1 MGIKQLNHFLM
12 ENCTQKAI
20 YKTSLKQFTN
30 KIIVIDTSIYLYK
43 FAEKNAVAENI
54 YLMISVFRQYNIV
67 PVFVFDGKPPAE
79 KKALLIKR
87 KIEKDTAEAKYNEIK
102 NAIES
107 VFDSAGLM
115 EDSTTKESLLLETG
129 TTKDPLL
136 SETGTTRESLLSDP
150 STTRESLLS
159 ETGTTKDPLLSD
171 PSTTRESLLLEM
183 ERLKK
188 QFIRVTEADIA
199 KSKEIMTA
207 YGVPY
212 IESRGESDHLCA
224 FLVKHGFAWA
234 CLSDD
239 MDMFLYG
246 CPRVIRHLS
255 LLNHEGVYYDTT
267 QILYDLDMTQEV
279 FNDIAILSGT
289 DYNMNDQKS
298 LSDTVRLY
306 MRYREW
312 VNYNSSRRNAGVK
325 AFYDWLIESTDYIDD
340 LDSLKRIRVMFDLNL
355 FLETNK
361 EEFKDVIDKMPF
373 QLCDVNIQELMHV
386 LNEDGFIFA

>member
-20 YKTSLKQFTN
+20 YKTSLKQFSN
-30 KIIVIDTSIYLYK
+30 KTVVIDTSIYLYK

-67 PVFVFDGKPPAE
+67 PVFVFDGKPPVE
-79 KKALLIKR
+79 KKALLIRR
-87 KIEKDTAEAKYNEIK
+87 KIEKDTAEAKYNELK
-102 NAIES
+102 TAVES
-107 VFDSAGLM
+107 GDVD
-115 EDSTTKESLLLETG
+115 EPDTTKEALFET
-129 TTKDPLL
+129 KEAML
-136 SETGTTRESLLSDP
+136 SQ
-150 STTRESLLS
+150 
-159 ETGTTKDPLLSD
+159 
-171 PSTTRESLLLEM
+171 M
-183 ERLKK
+183 EKLKK
-188 QFIRVTEADIA
+188 QFVRVTETDIA

-255 LLNHEGVYYDTT
+255 LLNHEGVYYDTA
-267 QILYDLDMTQEV
+267 QILYDLDMTQDV

-289 DYNMNDQKS
+289 DYNVNEQKS

-306 MRYREW
+306 MRFREW
-312 VNYNSSRRNAGVK
+312 SNFNSLRRNAVIK
-325 AFYDWLIESTDYIDD
+325 SFYEWLIENTDYINN
-340 LDSLKRIRVMFDLNL
+340 LDNLKRIRVMFDLNV
-355 FLETNK
+355 FLETHK
-361 EEFKDVIDKMPF
+361 DEFKEVVDTMPF
-373 QLCDVNIQELMHV
+373 QLREVSLPYLKDVLKE
-386 LNEDGFIFA
+386 EGFIFA

>member
-20 YKTSLKQFTN
+20 YKTSLKQFSN
-30 KIIVIDTSIYLYK
+30 KTIVIDTSIYLYK

-79 KKALLIKR
+79 KKTLLIRR
-87 KIEKDTAEAKYNEIK
+87 KIEKDTAEAKYNELK
-102 NAIES
+102 TAVES
-107 VFDSAGLM
+107 GDVD
-115 EDSTTKESLLLETG
+115 EPD
-129 TTKDPLL
+129 
-136 SETGTTRESLLSDP
+136 TTREALFE
-150 STTRESLLS
+150 TREAMLS
-159 ETGTTKDPLLSD
+159 Q
-171 PSTTRESLLLEM
+171 M
-183 ERLKK
+183 EKLKK
-188 QFIRVTEADIA
+188 QFVRVTETDIA
-199 KSKEIMTA
+199 KSKEIMVA

-255 LLNHEGVYYDTT
+255 LLNHEGVYYDTA
-267 QILYDLDMTQEV
+267 QILYDLDMTQDV

-289 DYNMNDQKS
+289 DYNVNEQKS

-306 MRYREW
+306 MRFREW
-312 VNYNSSRRNAGVK
+312 SNFNSLRRNAVIK
-325 AFYDWLIESTDYIDD
+325 SFYEWLIENTDYINN
-340 LDSLKRIRVMFDLNL
+340 LDSLKRIRVMFDLSV
-355 FLETNK
+355 FLETHK
-361 EEFKDVIDKMPF
+361 DEFKDVVDTMPF
-373 QLCDVNIQELMHV
+373 QLREVDIQSMKDVLRD
-386 LNEDGFIFA
+386 DGFIFA

>member
-1 MGIKQLNHFLM
+1 M

-20 YKTSLKQFTN
+20 YKTSLKQFSN
-30 KIIVIDTSIYLYK
+30 KTIVIDTSIYLYK

-54 YLMISVFRQYNIV
+54 YLMISVFRQYNII

-87 KIEKDTAEAKYNEIK
+87 KIEKDTAEAKYNELK
-102 NAIES
+102 TAVES
-107 VFDSAGLM
+107 GNIVVDDSVDEL
-115 EDSTTKESLLLETG
+115 
-129 TTKDPLL
+129 
-136 SETGTTRESLLSDP
+136 GTTREAMLSEYG
-150 STTRESLLS
+150 TTREAMLS
-159 ETGTTKDPLLSD
+159 Q
-171 PSTTRESLLLEM
+171 M
-183 ERLKK
+183 EKLKK
-188 QFIRVTEADIA
+188 QFVRVTDTDIA
-199 KSKEIMTA
+199 KSKEIMSA

-255 LLNHEGVYYDTT
+255 LLNHEGVYYDTA
-267 QILYDLDMTQEV
+267 QILYDLDMTQDV

-289 DYNMNDQKS
+289 DYNVNEQKS

-306 MRYREW
+306 MRFREW
-312 VNYNSSRRNAGVK
+312 SNFNSLRRNTVIK
-325 AFYDWLIESTDYIDD
+325 TFYEWLIENTDYINN
-340 LDSLKRIRVMFDLNL
+340 LDNLKRIRVMFDLNV
-355 FLETNK
+355 FLETHK
-361 EEFKDVIDKMPF
+361 DEFKEVVDTMPF
-373 QLCDVNIQELMHV
+373 QLREVDIQSMKDVLRD
-386 LNEDGFIFA
+386 DGFIFV

>member
-20 YKTSLKQFTN
+20 YKTSLKQFSN

-79 KKALLIKR
+79 KKALLIRR
-87 KIEKDTAEAKYNEIK
+87 KIEKDTAEAKYNELK
-102 NAIES
+102 TAVES
-107 VFDSAGLM
+107 GDTVVDNSAD
-115 EDSTTKESLLLETG
+115 E
-129 TTKDPLL
+129 P
-136 SETGTTRESLLSDP
+136 GTTREAMLSQ
-150 STTRESLLS
+150 
-159 ETGTTKDPLLSD
+159 
-171 PSTTRESLLLEM
+171 M
-183 ERLKK
+183 EKLKK
-188 QFIRVTEADIA
+188 QFVRVTETDIA
-199 KSKEIMTA
+199 KSKEIMSA

-255 LLNHEGVYYDTT
+255 LLNHEGVYYDTA
-267 QILYDLDMTQEV
+267 QILYDLDMTQDV

-289 DYNMNDQKS
+289 DYNVNEQKS

-306 MRYREW
+306 MRFREW
-312 VNYNSSRRNAGVK
+312 SNFNSLRRNAVIK
-325 AFYDWLIESTDYIDD
+325 SFYEWLIENTDYINN
-340 LDSLKRIRVMFDLNL
+340 LDNLKRIRVMFDLNV
-355 FLETNK
+355 FLETHK
-361 EEFKDVIDKMPF
+361 DEFKDVVDTMPF
-373 QLCDVNIQELMHV
+373 QLRDVDIQSMKDV
-386 LNEDGFIFA
+386 LRDDGFIFV

>member
-20 YKTSLKQFTN
+20 YKTCLKQFSN
-30 KIIVIDTSIYLYK
+30 KTVVIDTSIYLYK

-67 PVFVFDGKPPAE
+67 PVFVFDGKPPVE
-79 KKALLIKR
+79 KKALLIRR
-87 KIEKDTAEAKYNEIK
+87 KIEKDTAEAKYNELK
-102 NAIES
+102 TAVES
-107 VFDSAGLM
+107 GDVD
-115 EDSTTKESLLLETG
+115 EPDTTKEALFET
-129 TTKDPLL
+129 KEAML
-136 SETGTTRESLLSDP
+136 SQ
-150 STTRESLLS
+150 
-159 ETGTTKDPLLSD
+159 
-171 PSTTRESLLLEM
+171 M
-183 ERLKK
+183 EKLKK
-188 QFIRVTEADIA
+188 QFVRVTETDIA

-255 LLNHEGVYYDTT
+255 LLNHEGVYYDTA
-267 QILYDLDMTQEV
+267 QILYDLDMTQDV

-289 DYNMNDQKS
+289 DYNVNEQKS

-306 MRYREW
+306 MRFREW
-312 VNYNSSRRNAGVK
+312 SNFNSLRRNAVIK
-325 AFYDWLIESTDYIDD
+325 SFYEWLIENTDYINN
-340 LDSLKRIRVMFDLNL
+340 LDNLKRIRVMFDLNV
-355 FLETNK
+355 FLETHK
-361 EEFKDVIDKMPF
+361 DEFKEVVDTMPF
-373 QLCDVNIQELMHV
+373 QLREVSLPYLKDVLKE
-386 LNEDGFIFA
+386 EGFIFA

>member
-1 MGIKQLNHFLM
+1 M

-20 YKTSLKQFTN
+20 YKTSLKQFSN
-30 KIIVIDTSIYLYK
+30 KTVVIDTSIYLYK

-67 PVFVFDGKPPAE
+67 PVFVFDGKPPVE
-79 KKALLIKR
+79 KKALLIRR
-87 KIEKDTAEAKYNEIK
+87 KIEKDTAEAKYNELK
-102 NAIES
+102 TAVES
-107 VFDSAGLM
+107 GDVD
-115 EDSTTKESLLLETG
+115 EPDTTKEALFET
-129 TTKDPLL
+129 KEAML
-136 SETGTTRESLLSDP
+136 SQ
-150 STTRESLLS
+150 
-159 ETGTTKDPLLSD
+159 
-171 PSTTRESLLLEM
+171 M
-183 ERLKK
+183 EKLKK
-188 QFIRVTEADIA
+188 QFVRVTETDIA

-255 LLNHEGVYYDTT
+255 LLNHEGVYYDTA
-267 QILYDLDMTQEV
+267 QILYDLDMTQDV

-289 DYNMNDQKS
+289 DYNVNEQKS

-306 MRYREW
+306 MRFREW
-312 VNYNSSRRNAGVK
+312 SNFNSLRRNAVIK
-325 AFYDWLIESTDYIDD
+325 SFYEWLIENTDYINN
-340 LDSLKRIRVMFDLNL
+340 LDNLKRIRVMFDLNV
-355 FLETNK
+355 FLETHK
-361 EEFKDVIDKMPF
+361 DEFKEVVDTMPF
-373 QLCDVNIQELMHV
+373 QLREVSLPYLKDVLKE
-386 LNEDGFIFA
+386 EGFIFA

>member
-12 ENCTQKAI
+12 ENCTTNAI

-30 KIIVIDTSIYLYK
+30 KTIVIDTSIYLYK

-79 KKALLIKR
+79 KKALLIRR
-87 KIEKDTAEAKYNEIK
+87 KIEKDTAEAKYNELK
-102 NAIES
+102 TVIENIDVEPVIS
-107 VFDSAGLM
+107 DSSATKEALLLDPGTTKEALLL
-115 EDSTTKESLLLETG
+115 DPSTTKEALLLDPG
-129 TTKDPLL
+129 TTK
-136 SETGTTRESLLSDP
+136 EA
-150 STTRESLLS
+150 
-159 ETGTTKDPLLSD
+159 
-171 PSTTRESLLLEM
+171 LLLEM
-183 ERLKK
+183 EKLKK
-188 QFIRVTEADIA
+188 QFIRVTESDIT
-199 KSKEIMTA
+199 KSKEIMKA

-255 LLNHEGVYYDTT
+255 LLNHEGVYYDTM
-267 QILYDLDMTQEV
+267 QILNDLDMTQDV

-289 DYNMNDQKS
+289 DYNLSDQKS

-312 VNYNSSRRNAGVK
+312 ANFNSLRRNAIIK
-325 AFYDWLIESTDYIDD
+325 TFYDWLIESTDYIDD
-340 LDSLKRIRVMFDLNL
+340 LDSLKRIRVLFDLNV
-355 FLETNK
+355 FLETHK
-361 EEFKDVIDKMPF
+361 EEFKDVVDTMPF
-373 QLCDVNIQELMHV
+373 QLRNVNMEELMYV
-386 LNEDGFIFA
+386 LDEDGFIFA

>member
-12 ENCTQKAI
+12 ENCTSKAI
-20 YKTSLKQFTN
+20 YKTSLKQFSN
-30 KIIVIDTSIYLYK
+30 KTVVIDTSIYLYK

-79 KKALLIKR
+79 KKALLIRR
-87 KIEKDTAEAKYNEIK
+87 KIEKDTAEAKYNELK
-102 NAIES
+102 TAVES
-107 VFDSAGLM
+107 ADTSDAMVF
-115 EDSTTKESLLLETG
+115 EN
-129 TTKDPLL
+129 
-136 SETGTTRESLLSDP
+136 GTTRETLLSAG
-150 STTRESLLS
+150 TTREA
-159 ETGTTKDPLLSD
+159 
-171 PSTTRESLLLEM
+171 LLLDM
-183 ERLKK
+183 EKLKK
-188 QFIRVTEADIA
+188 QFVRVTETDIA
-199 KSKEIMTA
+199 KSKEIMSA

-255 LLNHEGVYYDTT
+255 LLNHEGVYYDTA
-267 QILYDLDMTQEV
+267 QILYDLDMTQDV

-289 DYNMNDQKS
+289 DYNVNEQKS

-306 MRYREW
+306 MRFREW
-312 VNYNSSRRNAGVK
+312 SNFNSLRRNAVIK
-325 AFYDWLIESTDYIDD
+325 SFYEWLIENTDYINN
-340 LDSLKRIRVMFDLNL
+340 LDSLKRIRVMFDLNV
-355 FLETNK
+355 FLETHK
-361 EEFKDVIDKMPF
+361 DEFKEVVDTMPF
-373 QLCDVNIQELMHV
+373 QLRDVNIQGLMQV
-386 LNEDGFIFA
+386 LNDDGFIFV

>member
-1 MGIKQLNHFLM
+1 M

-20 YKTSLKQFTN
+20 YKTCLKQFSN
-30 KIIVIDTSIYLYK
+30 KTVVIDTSIYLYK

-67 PVFVFDGKPPAE
+67 PVFVFDGKPPVE
-79 KKALLIKR
+79 KKALLIRR
-87 KIEKDTAEAKYNEIK
+87 KIEKDTAEAKYNELK
-102 NAIES
+102 TAVES
-107 VFDSAGLM
+107 GDVD
-115 EDSTTKESLLLETG
+115 EPDTTKEALFET
-129 TTKDPLL
+129 KEAML
-136 SETGTTRESLLSDP
+136 SQ
-150 STTRESLLS
+150 
-159 ETGTTKDPLLSD
+159 
-171 PSTTRESLLLEM
+171 M
-183 ERLKK
+183 EKLKK
-188 QFIRVTEADIA
+188 QFVRVTETDIA

-255 LLNHEGVYYDTT
+255 LLNHEGVYYDTA
-267 QILYDLDMTQEV
+267 QILYDLDMTQDV

-289 DYNMNDQKS
+289 DYNVNEQKS

-306 MRYREW
+306 MRFREW
-312 VNYNSSRRNAGVK
+312 SNFNSLRRNAVIK
-325 AFYDWLIESTDYIDD
+325 SFYEWLIENTDYINN
-340 LDSLKRIRVMFDLNL
+340 LDNLKRIRVMFDLNV
-355 FLETNK
+355 FLETHK
-361 EEFKDVIDKMPF
+361 DEFKEVVDTMPF
-373 QLCDVNIQELMHV
+373 QLREVSLPYLKDVLKE
-386 LNEDGFIFA
+386 EGFIFA